1 MEQRFFG
8 FAGAVWVCDSLSG
21 GGGDNGQIT
30 VECRAEDKRP
40 WVALEVREGYKVNG
54 NKDSSDEEQP

>member
-1 MEQRFFG
+1 MNKSMLLLQYCYNGALRLHMLMELPFFG

-30 VECRAEDKRP
+30 VECRAEDKHP
-40 WVALEVREGYKVNG
+40 
-54 NKDSSDEEQP
+54 

>member
-1 MEQRFFG
+1 MLMELPFFG

-30 VECRAEDKRP
+30 VECRAEDKHP
-40 WVALEVREGYKVNG
+40 
-54 NKDSSDEEQP
+54 